1 MFFEMTF
8 SGVNFYF
15 KKFMFYT
22 FIYIIMLIPERKQ
35 INLYSLEP
43 FYNKVDINLFY
54 NKMISEK
61 ELILIKVYV
70 SINL

>member
-35 INLYSLEP
+35 INLYSLES

-61 ELILIKVYV
+61 R
-70 SINL
+70 INIDKSLRL